1 MTELGFLGAGN
12 MGSAIMRG
20 ICSSDMQISV
30 SAYDK
35 DTAKLEALSAFGVKP
50 CKSECELV
58 KKCDYIL
65 LAVKPQVLGGVLD
78 TVAEEVTHDKVI
90 ISICAGIS
98 EDFIRSHTILSAKVV
113 LVMPNT
119 PMMLGLGASAISRAD
134 GVTDEE
140 FAFAK
145 SVIESCGI
153 VEEVPINKMKEI
165 IAVNGSSPA
174 FIYLFAKGFV
184 DYAKSV
190 DIDPDAALKLFA
202 QSLVGSAK
210 MLTDSGMTVDELIKQ
225 VSSPGGTTI
234 AGLDKLY
241 EGKLTDTVRL
251 VPQEHT
257 SLRKSKYC
265 YGCRILRQPYFFADI
280 VIYTY
285 DLHKIQIFFCRSYG
299 FHGISHISC
308 NVQYRVD
315 YIR

>member
-78 TVAEEVTHDKVI
+78 TVAGEVTHDKVI

-119 PMMLGLGASAISRAD
+119 PLLLGEGATALSRSD
-134 GVTDEE
+134 SVTDEE
-140 FAFAK
+140 FELVCNIFG
-145 SVIESCGI
+145 SCGMYAVI
-153 VEEVPINKMKEI
+153 SKDKMKEI
-165 IAVNGSSPA
+165 IAINGSSPA
-174 FIYLFAKGFV
+174 FIYLYAQAFIE
-184 DYAKSV
+184 YAKSV
-190 DIDPDAALKLFA
+190 DIDETVARDLFA
-202 QSLVGSAK
+202 KSLIGSAK
-210 MLTDSGMTVDELIKQ
+210 MITDSGKSLDELIEM
-225 VSSPGGTTI
+225 VSSKGGTTI
-234 AGLDKLY
+234 AGLDKLREGGLPKAVEDCCKACTKRAY
-241 EGKLTDTVRL
+241 EL
-251 VPQEHT
+251 
-257 SLRKSKYC
+257 SK
-265 YGCRILRQPYFFADI
+265 
-280 VIYTY
+280 
-285 DLHKIQIFFCRSYG
+285 
-299 FHGISHISC
+299 
-308 NVQYRVD
+308 
-315 YIR
+315 

>member
-1 MTELGFLGAGN
+1 
-12 MGSAIMRG
+12 
-20 ICSSDMQISV
+20 
-30 SAYDK
+30 
-35 DTAKLEALSAFGVKP
+35 
-50 CKSECELV
+50 
-58 KKCDYIL
+58 
-65 LAVKPQVLGGVLD
+65 
-78 TVAEEVTHDKVI
+78 
-90 ISICAGIS
+90 
-98 EDFIRSHTILSAKVV
+98 
-113 LVMPNT
+113 
-119 PMMLGLGASAISRAD
+119 MLGLGASAISRAD

-153 VEEVPINKMKEI
+153 AEEVPINKMKEI

-241 EGKLTDTVRL
+241 EGKLTDTVDECCKACTARAYEL
-251 VPQEHT
+251 A
-257 SLRKSKYC
+257 KK
-265 YGCRILRQPYFFADI
+265 
-280 VIYTY
+280 
-285 DLHKIQIFFCRSYG
+285 
-299 FHGISHISC
+299 
-308 NVQYRVD
+308 
-315 YIR
+315 

>member
-78 TVAEEVTHDKVI
+78 TVAGEVTHDKVI

-98 EDFIRSHTILSAKVV
+98 EDFIRSHTIPNAKVV

-153 VEEVPINKMKEI
+153 AEEVPINKMKEI
-165 IAVNGSSPA
+165 IAVNGSS
-174 FIYLFAKGFV
+174 
-184 DYAKSV
+184 
-190 DIDPDAALKLFA
+190 PDAALKLFA

-241 EGKLTDTVRL
+241 EGKLTDTVNECCKACTARAYEL
-251 VPQEHT
+251 A
-257 SLRKSKYC
+257 KK
-265 YGCRILRQPYFFADI
+265 
-280 VIYTY
+280 
-285 DLHKIQIFFCRSYG
+285 
-299 FHGISHISC
+299 
-308 NVQYRVD
+308 
-315 YIR
+315 

>member
-78 TVAEEVTHDKVI
+78 TVAGEVTHDKVI

-140 FAFAK
+140 FALRSRLSKA
-145 SVIESCGI
+145 
-153 VEEVPINKMKEI
+153 
-165 IAVNGSSPA
+165 AVS
-174 FIYLFAKGFV
+174 
-184 DYAKSV
+184 
-190 DIDPDAALKLFA
+190 
-202 QSLVGSAK
+202 Q
-210 MLTDSGMTVDELIKQ
+210 
-225 VSSPGGTTI
+225 
-234 AGLDKLY
+234 
-241 EGKLTDTVRL
+241 
-251 VPQEHT
+251 
-257 SLRKSKYC
+257 RK
-265 YGCRILRQPYFFADI
+265 CR
-280 VIYTY
+280 
-285 DLHKIQIFFCRSYG
+285 
-299 FHGISHISC
+299 
-308 NVQYRVD
+308 
-315 YIR
+315 

>member
-1 MTELGFLGAGN
+1 MIKLGFLGAGN

-20 ICSSDMQISV
+20 IFSSGMDISV

-35 DTAKLEALSAFGVKP
+35 DTAKLDALSAFGVSP
-50 CKSECELV
+50 CASEKELV
-58 KKCDYIL
+58 CENDYIL

-78 TVAEEVTHDKVI
+78 EISAEITHDKVI

-98 EDFIRSHTILSAKVV
+98 EDFIRSHTIPEAKVV

-134 GVTDEE
+134 GVSDEE

-153 VEEVPINKMKEI
+153 AEEVPINKMKEI

-184 DYAKSV
+184 DYAASV
-190 DIDPDAALKLFA
+190 GIDSDAALKLFA

-210 MLTDSGMTVDELIKQ
+210 MLTDSGMTVDALIKQ

-241 EGKLTDTVRL
+241 EGKLTEAVEECCKACTARAYEL
-251 VPQEHT
+251 AEN
-257 SLRKSKYC
+257 K
-265 YGCRILRQPYFFADI
+265 
-280 VIYTY
+280 
-285 DLHKIQIFFCRSYG
+285 
-299 FHGISHISC
+299 
-308 NVQYRVD
+308 
-315 YIR
+315 

>member
-78 TVAEEVTHDKVI
+78 TVAEEV
-90 ISICAGIS
+90 
-98 EDFIRSHTILSAKVV
+98 
-113 LVMPNT
+113 
-119 PMMLGLGASAISRAD
+119 
-134 GVTDEE
+134 
-140 FAFAK
+140 
-145 SVIESCGI
+145 
-153 VEEVPINKMKEI
+153 PINKMKEI

-190 DIDPDAALKLFA
+190 DINPDAALKLFA

-241 EGKLTDTVRL
+241 EGKLTDTVDECCKACTARAYEL
-251 VPQEHT
+251 A
-257 SLRKSKYC
+257 KK
-265 YGCRILRQPYFFADI
+265 
-280 VIYTY
+280 
-285 DLHKIQIFFCRSYG
+285 
-299 FHGISHISC
+299 
-308 NVQYRVD
+308 
-315 YIR
+315 